1 MSSLTS
7 PSTGTRKPR
16 VLGVA
21 ILTIVS
27 LGAAGC
33 GSSGSN
39 NATAGSVA
47 VDQAGSADQTP
58 SGAAF
63 DQGTPVDGGK
73 MVWGLDAD
81 TDSFSPLSGRWDRS
95 GHMMGSAIFDPL
107 TTLDASGEPVPYLA
121 ESLTPNADN
130 TEWDI
135 KLHSGVLFHDG
146 TPLTADVVV
155 LNLTEAKKA
164 LITGKGLAGVKDVT
178 TIDPLTVK
186 VTTTQPW
193 ATFPTALASQI
204 GYMAAPA
211 MIADQHGGEHPIGT
225 GPFTFKEWVPG
236 DHMAAVKNPAY
247 WQAGLPHLDEIDFK
261 IVTDDQ
267 QRVADLADGTVDAL
281 TTSTAS
287 SVSQLRTMT
296 DYNLLEDAKGE
307 ERFASLNTEQPP
319 FNNIKARQ
327 ALAYATDIDRYI
339 KATGAGVYQPVNG
352 MFAPGQLGYNTES
365 SYPAYD
371 LARAKQL
378 VADYTTETGQPL
390 SFTFLNTSSIDD
402 TKTSQTLKDMWE
414 QAGMKVALENVGEQD
429 EVVAVVLGKYQA
441 ADWRNFGQPDP
452 DGDYLWWHSSSV
464 GKGADISLN
473 TARYA
478 TPAIDM
484 ALDAA
489 RATTDKSARNKLYQ
503 EAERQINAGVPYVWY
518 ARVVCAVAAAKRVHG
533 YGDAVNGSD
542 GTIGPKT
549 WVAKLWL
556 AAPTS

>member
-1 MSSLTS
+1 MTS
-7 PSTGTRKPR
+7 QTPR
-16 VLGVA
+16 SPGRRPRWVTVAA
-21 ILTIVS
+21 ILTT
-27 LGAAGC
+27 LTLAAAGC
-33 GSSGSN
+33 GSN
-39 NATAGSVA
+39 K
-47 VDQAGSADQTP
+47 SADATSGTAADQPAATP
-58 SGAAF
+58 ASAGAKY
-63 DQGTPVDGGK
+63 DEGTPVDGGK

-107 TTLDASGEPVPYLA
+107 TTLDANGEPVPYLA
-121 ESLTPNADN
+121 ESLTSNADN
-130 TEWDI
+130 TEWTI
-135 KLHSGVLFHDG
+135 KLHDGVVFHDG

-164 LITGKGLAGVKDVT
+164 LITGKGLAGVKDVAT
-178 TIDPLTVK
+178 VDPLTVK

-236 DHMAAVKNPAY
+236 DHMAAVKNPKY
-247 WQAGLPHLDEIDFK
+247 WQNGLPHLDEIDFK

-267 QRVADLADGTVDAL
+267 QRVADLADGTVDAM

-287 SVSQLRTMT
+287 SITQLRTMT
-296 DYNLLEDAKGE
+296 DFNLLEDDRGE
-307 ERFASLNTEQPP
+307 ERFATLNTTQPP
-319 FNNIKARQ
+319 FDNLKARQ
-327 ALAYATDIDRYI
+327 ALAYATDMDRYI
-339 KATGAGVYQPVNG
+339 QAVGAGVYEPANG
-352 MFAPGQLGYNTES
+352 MFAQGQLGYTADAG
-365 SYPAYD
+365 YPTYD
-371 LARAKQL
+371 LAKAKEL
-378 VADYTTETGQPL
+378 VAEYTAETGQPL
-390 SFTFLNTSSIDD
+390 TFSFLNTSSIDD
-402 TKTSQTLKDMWE
+402 TKTSQVLKDMWE
-414 QAGMKVALENVGEQD
+414 QAGMKISLENVGEQD

-478 TPAIDM
+478 TPEIDK
-484 ALDAA
+484 ALDGA
-489 RATTDKSARNKLYQ
+489 RATTDAATRDSLYQ

-518 ARVVCAVAAAKRVHG
+518 ARVTCAIGAATRVHG

-556 AAPTS
+556 DESTP